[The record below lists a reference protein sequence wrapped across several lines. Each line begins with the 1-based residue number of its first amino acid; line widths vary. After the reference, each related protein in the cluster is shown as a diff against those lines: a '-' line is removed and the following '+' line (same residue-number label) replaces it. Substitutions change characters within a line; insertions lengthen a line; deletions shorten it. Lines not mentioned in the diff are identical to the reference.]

1 MITFPDTQTQSLP
14 QLNKKKKKIPEHNTC
29 LKDMEFSTEEGATLT
44 STDCL
49 FVHTEGKYI
58 RKIFT
63 SLAAVFD

>member
-1 MITFPDTQTQSLP
+1 
-14 QLNKKKKKIPEHNTC
+14 
-29 LKDMEFSTEEGATLT
+29 MEFSTEEGATLT